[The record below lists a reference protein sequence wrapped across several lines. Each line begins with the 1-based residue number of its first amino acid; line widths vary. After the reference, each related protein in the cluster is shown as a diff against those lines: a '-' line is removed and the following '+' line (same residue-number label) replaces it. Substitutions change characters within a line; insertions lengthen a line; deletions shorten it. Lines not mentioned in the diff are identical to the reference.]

1 MALNLFYIHPYIYL
15 FVGNAITTE
24 FLFALFLRDKVIL
37 WSETPKTIRHAHYRS
52 EEGLFTRASR
62 KNIDKAV
69 KILSLITQ
77 PRILNLKLQELFSF
91 SHLFLASLFFHLLGL
106 FGSPFKTW
114 SIYTDS
120 ANRGIANPLK
130 HCHCFP
136 LTSFQATWGQVN
148 LSFWR

>member
-1 MALNLFYIHPYIYL
+1 MYARCHERGNTSRIDPNDLSYGAEPFKNIHPYIYL
-15 FVGNAITTE
+15 FVGNAKTTK

-37 WSETPKTIRHAHYRS
+37 WSAIPKTIRHAHCRS

-91 SHLFLASLFFHLLGL
+91 SHLFLASLFFHLWGGGCSGL
-106 FGSPFKTW
+106 PFKTQ

-120 ANRGIANPLK
+120 A
-130 HCHCFP
+130 
-136 LTSFQATWGQVN
+136 S
-148 LSFWR
+148 